1 MLLSENSWAES
12 KNGKYEKKT
21 RKLGDMQ
28 LLYSWNCSKTL
39 KNWNFFL
46 SSFLALSLDNNIYA
60 WCSAFILCPVLGSW
74 FVHNRCRHRFYHISF
89 FQFNSISHIHI
100 NVNMNTRFSLM
111 QLNIMLFLYEMN
123 VYNTDK
129 YFYSKRMMQLA
140 AFHFHGWNEIV

>member
-1 MLLSENSWAES
+1 MENT
-12 KNGKYEKKT
+12 KK
-21 RKLGDMQ
+21 KQENLVICN
-28 LLYSWNCSKTL
+28 YYIVEIVVKHL
-39 KNWNFFL
+39 KIGIFFSL
-46 SSFLALSLDNNIYA
+46 RFLHYLWIIIYMHDD
-60 WCSAFILCPVLGSW
+60 AFILCPVLGSW